1 MGVRAPGRGGRGR
14 ATPRRRGRGGAT
26 GGRVPVRLVER
37 RIGLLFALFLF
48 LLALAA
54 LRATWLGT
62 VSAGSLSD
70 RAVSQQIEDLKVPA
84 RRGTIFDR
92 HGVELAVSE
101 DAVTVFANPFLIH
114 DPAAVAKRLAPLI
127 GRREDDLLRKLSDR
141 DAGFVYLR
149 RKMDASQGQKIERL
163 EIEGIGTMVE
173 PKRTYPQGYL
183 ASQVI
188 GSVGTD
194 NYGLAGLEQARNRQL
209 RGEDGERRLVK
220 DALGEPVSMVEIERA
235 EAGGDLRLT
244 LDAAIQERTEAVLNE
259 VGQTYQPAGA
269 TAVVM
274 DPRTGE
280 VLALANWPRV
290 DANDVGEAPAFA
302 RQNRAIQA
310 SYEPGSTFKAI
321 TVSGALE
328 EKLIEPDTQLAVPA
342 TLQVA
347 DRTIGEAHEGGGG
360 TLTVADIVARSSNV
374 GSVMIGLKLGAE
386 RFDRWVRRF
395 GFGRPTGIDLP
406 GEQQG
411 IVLRPDQYSGS
422 SMGNMPIGQ
431 GIAVTP
437 IQMAA
442 AYTAIANHG
451 LLREPYVV
459 AGDRRPPRRVL
470 SKGNAA
476 RISRMLEGVLAAGGT
491 AEEAQVD
498 GYRLAGKTGTAE
510 KAENGG
516 YSTTDFVASFLG
528 YAPARNPRLLVA
540 VMVDEPRGQI
550 YGGVVAAPAFERI
563 MEFALPYLKIP
574 PQ

>member
-1 MGVRAPGRGGRGR
+1 VTVKAPDRRD
-14 ATPRRRGRGGAT
+14 RRGPTAR
-26 GGRVPVRLVER
+26 RVPVRLVER
-37 RIGLLFALFLF
+37 RIGLLFALFLA

-62 VSAGSLSD
+62 VKSGSLSE
-70 RAVSQQIEDLKVPA
+70 RAVSQQIENLPVPA

-92 HGVELAVSE
+92 HGVELAVSD
-101 DAVTVFANPFLIH
+101 DAVTAFANPFLIE
-114 DPAAVAKRLAPLI
+114 DPAAVAARLAPLV
-127 GRREDDLLRKLSDR
+127 GRTEDDLLRRLSDR

-149 RKMDASQGQKIERL
+149 RKMDASVGQKIERL
-163 EIEGIGTMVE
+163 EIEGIGTMTE
-173 PKRTYPQGYL
+173 PKRTYPQGHL

-194 NYGLAGLEQARNRQL
+194 NYGLAGLEHARNREL
-209 RGEDGERRLVK
+209 KGEDGERRLVK
-220 DALGEPVSMVEIERA
+220 DALGEPVSLVEIERA
-235 EAGGDLRLT
+235 EAGEDLHLT
-244 LDAAIQERTEAVLNE
+244 LDAAIQERTEAVLTE

-280 VLALANWPRV
+280 ILALANWPRV
-290 DANDVGEAPAFA
+290 DANDVGGAPASA
-302 RQNRAIQA
+302 RRNRAIQT
-310 SYEPGSTFKAI
+310 SYEPGSTFKAFTI
-321 TVSGALE
+321 SGALE
-328 EKLIEPDTQLAVPA
+328 EKLVEPETRLAVPA
-342 TLQVA
+342 MLQVA
-347 DRTIGEAHEGGGG
+347 DRTIGEAHDGGGG
-360 TLTVADIVARSSNV
+360 NLTVAEIVARSSNV

-395 GFGRPTGIDLP
+395 GFGRRTGIDLP

-411 IVLRPDQYSGS
+411 IVLRPDAYSGS

-442 AYTAIANHG
+442 AYTAIANRGH
-451 LLREPYVV
+451 LRRPYVV
-459 AGDRRPPRRVL
+459 AGDRRPPQRVL
-470 SKGNAA
+470 STRTAE
-476 RISRMLEGVLAAGGT
+476 RISRMLEGVFAAGGT
-491 AEEAQVD
+491 AQEAQVE

-516 YSTTDFVASFLG
+516 YSKTDFVASFIG
-528 YAPARNPRLLVA
+528 YAPARNPRLLVS

>member
-1 MGVRAPGRGGRGR
+1 MPVGAPG
-14 ATPRRRGRGGAT
+14 TRGRGGAT
-26 GGRVPVRLVER
+26 AKRVPARLVER
-37 RIGLLFALFLF
+37 RIGLLFALFLL

-62 VSAGSLSD
+62 VKAGSLSD

-101 DAVTVFANPFLIH
+101 DAISVFANPFLID
-114 DPAAVAKRLAPLI
+114 DPALVAKRLAPLI
-127 GRREDDLLRKLSDR
+127 GRPEHELLRKLSDR

-149 RKMDASQGQKIERL
+149 RKMDASQGQKVERL

-173 PKRTYPQGYL
+173 PKRTYPQGSL

-194 NYGLAGLEQARNRQL
+194 NYGLTGLEEARNRQL

-235 EAGGDLRLT
+235 EAGHDLHLT

-259 VGQTYQPAGA
+259 VGQTYRPAGA

-290 DANDVGEAPAFA
+290 DPNDVGGAPAFA

-321 TVSGALE
+321 TVSCALE
-328 EKLIEPDTQLAVPA
+328 EKLIEPETQLAVPA

-360 TLTVADIVARSSNV
+360 MLTVADIVARSSNV

-395 GFGRPTGIDLP
+395 GFGKPTGIDLP

-411 IVLRPDQYSGS
+411 IVLRPDEYSGS

-459 AGDRRPPRRVL
+459 ASDRRPPRRVL
-470 SKGNAA
+470 SKRNAD
-476 RISRMLEGVLAAGGT
+476 RVSRMLEGVLAAGGT

-516 YSTTDFVASFLG
+516 YSTTDFVASFIG